1 MLDNTSAL
9 TQGIAI
15 RPARSSDE
23 AFLSGLY
30 RSARPDL
37 QLIDEETEFVDQLV
51 QQQQQVMQSGI
62 GAAYPNAMHYV
73 IEKLDTRIGSL
84 VVDFGHNE
92 VRVLY
97 LAFVPAAR
105 GLGFGRSVLQG
116 VQQAARQVNRPVAAV
131 VWRSNLQARS
141 HYLSLG
147 FQLEEASN
155 VAERLVW
162 YPAAE

>member
-1 MLDNTSAL
+1 MLDNVSSL

-15 RPARSSDE
+15 RPARYSDE
-23 AFLSGLY
+23 DFLFGLY

-37 QLIDEETEFVDQLV
+37 QLIDEETEFVDHV
-51 QQQQQVMQSGI
+51 IQQQQQVMQSGI

-73 IEKLDTRIGSL
+73 IEKLDIRIGSL

-105 GLGFGRSVLQG
+105 GQGFGRSVLHG
-116 VQQAARQVNRPVAAV
+116 VQQAARQVGRPVAAV
-131 VWRSNLQARS
+131 VWRSNPQARS
-141 HYLSLG
+141 HYLALG
-147 FQLEEASN
+147 FQLEEASD

-162 YPAAE
+162 YPTPE